1 MQEKITLSWLARR
14 GYTLREAAKVLGKT
28 PGHLSRAISGER
40 VMCHRLEEELRALPQ
55 GAPKSRRLTV
65 VHFA

>member
-40 VMCHRLEEELRALPQ
+40 VMCSRLEEELRALPQ